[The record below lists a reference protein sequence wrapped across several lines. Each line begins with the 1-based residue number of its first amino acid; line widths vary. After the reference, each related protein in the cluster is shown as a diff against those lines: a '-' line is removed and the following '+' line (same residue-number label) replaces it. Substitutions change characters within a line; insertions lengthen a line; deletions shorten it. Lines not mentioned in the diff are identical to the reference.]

1 MAIEMLADGR
11 FVLNEIFLGSVYD
24 VDGLDFS
31 KIRNVL
37 DLGANVG
44 TFAIYVCS
52 RAPQATL
59 HCFEP
64 SKVNFDRLH
73 ANLTTNSAPAKA
85 HRYAISTEPGT
96 ATLDTGGASV
106 EYALASGN
114 DGAPSVNSESVEC
127 IHLAGIFALT
137 KVDHFDFVKS
147 DIEGIEREIINAC
160 PDELLLRMG
169 AITIEWHHGL
179 PELETIAG
187 RLRDLGFEAKPVSID
202 GCYYLKAM
210 KRKN

>member
-1 MAIEMLADGR
+1 MAIEMPADGR
-11 FVLNEIFLGSVYD
+11 FVLNEIFLGRVYD

-73 ANLTTNSAPAKA
+73 ANLTTNNARRKRTNMRSRPSRERRRLIPAGRRLSTRWHQEMMAPPPSTANRLNASIWRGFSPLRRSTISISSRAILKASSAKLSMPAPMNCC
-85 HRYAISTEPGT
+85 YAWGRS
-96 ATLDTGGASV
+96 
-106 EYALASGN
+106 
-114 DGAPSVNSESVEC
+114 PSN
-127 IHLAGIFALT
+127 GIT
-137 KVDHFDFVKS
+137 
-147 DIEGIEREIINAC
+147 AC
-160 PDELLLRMG
+160 PNWRQ
-169 AITIEWHHGL
+169 
-179 PELETIAG
+179 
-187 RLRDLGFEAKPVSID
+187 
-202 GCYYLKAM
+202 
-210 KRKN
+210 